1 MRIIIYLSLLVDVFP
16 WSEDGRIKSTRL
28 DGVSTNRF
36 NITSG
41 YNQAQNQTKIKLTR
55 MAVESIKET
64 SMAFFVRKPL
74 QQEIE
79 PRRWKGDLMTQSREP
94 YDTFRPGPNFDDF
107 LTGLS
112 RLKNIPRVDYITADC
127 FDNYMKINVRFN
139 GTFNGLIYS
148 TGYVHD
154 PDCVF
159 INGSGEK
166 FYEFFIRLN
175 RCGTLG
181 ERNEFNNRLPDD
193 KRIPPGSM
201 RNTVTIQYNPIIEEE
216 WDEHFRV
223 TCEYGYEFRKT
234 ITFPVVDVEV
244 SPGNPVVFTLT
255 PPQCYMEIRNGFNVK
270 GQRIDGPVSVGE
282 PLTLA
287 IYMKTENTGFD
298 ILVSNCVAHNGGQKR
313 LQLIDS
319 NGCVTNDKLIT
330 PFRGQVNGNN
340 GQDITLYAYLKA
352 FRFTG
357 SPALYLEC
365 DIHMCHGT
373 CPPQRCYWKT
383 LTRRSV
389 DDFHAQ
395 PTTSPMFESINLFQA
410 LEVQQDDGSLYLR
423 KRNNKDQE
431 NGGYVCLRVLGFAA
445 IFAGLVFVLM
455 LTTGLTM
462 CLCIRLRRIKAVADE
477 RSVKMDHQFASY
489 LEKTY

>member
-1 MRIIIYLSLLVDVFP
+1 MVF
-16 WSEDGRIKSTRL
+16 S
-28 DGVSTNRF
+28 
-36 NITSG
+36 
-41 YNQAQNQTKIKLTR
+41 
-55 MAVESIKET
+55 
-64 SMAFFVRKPL
+64 VRQPL
-74 QQEIE
+74 QRETE
-79 PRRWKGDLMTQSREP
+79 SRRWTGELITHSREP

-139 GTFNGLIYS
+139 GSFNGLIYS

-166 FYEFFIRLN
+166 LYEFFIRLN

-181 ERNEFNNRLPDD
+181 ERNEFNNRLPDE
-193 KRIPPGSM
+193 KRITPGSM

-255 PPQCYMEIRNGFNVK
+255 PPQCYMEIRNGFDVK
-270 GQRIDGPVSVGE
+270 GQRTDGPVSVGE
-282 PLTLA
+282 PLTLV

-319 NGCVTNDKLIT
+319 NGSRSLATSAVHFIDFQRN
-330 PFRGQVNGNN
+330 
-340 GQDITLYAYLKA
+340 
-352 FRFTG
+352 
-357 SPALYLEC
+357 
-365 DIHMCHGT
+365 
-373 CPPQRCYWKT
+373 PQRCYWKT

-389 DDFHAQ
+389 DDFQAQ

-410 LEVQQDDGSLYLR
+410 LEVRENDGNLDPR
-423 KRNNKDQE
+423 KRRNEVDRE
-431 NGGYVCLRVLGFAA
+431 NEGFVCLRVLGFAA
-445 IFAGLVFVLM
+445 IFAGMVFVLLLTIG
-455 LTTGLTM
+455 LTT
-462 CLCIRLRRIKAVADE
+462 CLCIRLRRMKAVIDE
-477 RSVKMDHQFASY
+477 RSVKMDHQFVSY